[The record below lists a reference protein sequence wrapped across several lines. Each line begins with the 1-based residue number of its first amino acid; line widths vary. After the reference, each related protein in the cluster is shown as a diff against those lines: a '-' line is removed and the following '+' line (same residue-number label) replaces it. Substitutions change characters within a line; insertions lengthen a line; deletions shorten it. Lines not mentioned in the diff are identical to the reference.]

1 VVGDGG
7 DSPTVNIPFEVYK
20 IFAVMNAGGLH
31 GDTETDQIGSIFV
44 IR

>member
-1 VVGDGG
+1 VVRDGD
-7 DSPTVNIPFEVYK
+7 DSPTVGISFEVYK

-31 GDTETDQIGSIFV
+31 DDTENHQMGLIFV

>member
-1 VVGDGG
+1 VVRDGD
-7 DSPTVNIPFEVYK
+7 DSPTVGIPFEVYK

-31 GDTETDQIGSIFV
+31 GDTETDQMGSIFV